1 MSEVRVNNLSNENS
15 SGGPTFSGI
24 TTFSGTHFF
33 VPPSGDTASRP
44 QSCPSG
50 SLRFNTDSAKLE
62 YYRGDTIGWSDIEAE
77 LVEPLGGGTGSN
89 AGLGHRGFAFG
100 GHEGPN
106 GSNTYTAEIDF
117 FTISTLGDATKFG
130 DLNNARG
137 NGIAGFAS
145 RTRGIGAGGYA
156 PHQNIIE
163 FITMSSTGD
172 ATDFGDLTSNREG
185 PMGCSDSTRGIV
197 AAGWSRPN
205 SANIREID
213 YVTIASAADSLDF
226 GDLISP
232 TNYGCG
238 TSSTTRGLLLGGY
251 TNPNPQTSYYTNRI
265 EYITIATL
273 GNGTDFGDV
282 NATNTNLM
290 SAASN
295 ATRSL
300 IWGGG
305 GDGSNMINIIDFVT
319 IATTGNATDFGDMLA
334 ATQGGGAMSSPT
346 RCVYYSGNGGASN
359 VIEFVEIATTGNAV
373 DFGDAATGSHG
384 KYTFANF
391 SNGHGGL

>member
-1 MSEVRVNNLSNENS
+1 MSEIRVNNLSNENQ
-15 SGGPTFSGI
+15 SGGPTISGI
-24 TTFSGTHFF
+24 TTFSSPYFF
-33 VPPSGDTASRP
+33 VPPSGNTANRP
-44 QSCPSG
+44 SGCPSG
-50 SLRFNTDSAKLE
+50 SLRFNTDNAHLE
-62 YYRGDTIGWSDIEAE
+62 YYRGDGIGWSAIEASSEE
-77 LVEPLGGGTGSN
+77 LSQGNGNASN
-89 AGLGHRGFAFG
+89 TGLGHRGFALG

-106 GSNTYTAEIDF
+106 GSDTYTAEIDF

-156 PHQNIIE
+156 PDQNIIE

-197 AAGWSRPN
+197 AAGWARPN
-205 SANIREID
+205 SADIKEID
-213 YVTIASAADSLDF
+213 YVTIADTGNSLDF

-238 TSSTTRGLLLGGY
+238 TASSTRGLLIGGY
-251 TNPNPQTSYYTNRI
+251 SSPSPQVYENRI
-265 EYITIATL
+265 EFITIAST

-295 ATRSL
+295 ATRGL

-305 GDGSNMINIIDFVT
+305 GDGSNLINNIEFVT
-319 IATTGNATDFGDMLA
+319 IATTGNAIDCGDMLA

-359 VIEFVEIATTGNAV
+359 VIEFVEIASTGNAV